1 MKIISDILTGKD
13 NLTFDAARVV
23 GVVGAFA
30 YIAFWC
36 VQVWQVRR
44 FEPSDADA
52 YGKGLGIVLLAMA
65 GAVMLKRSTEPESRL
80 EGSEFRP
87 SGEAEMRRHPQEGG
101 PR

>member
-1 MKIISDILTGKD
+1 MKLFTDILTGKD

-23 GVVGAFA
+23 GVVGAIA

-44 FEPSDADA
+44 FEPADADA

-65 GAVMLKRSTEPESRL
+65 GAVMLKKSTEPEPREMEKLMRSDRD
-80 EGSEFRP
+80 G
-87 SGEAEMRRHPQEGG
+87 GEQ
-101 PR
+101 